1 MIGQSALTVWLM
13 CTVRRLDDLL
23 TESWWRSELA
33 RAAHHGGVR
42 ASTSPSK
49 EHYAIVPHDNVVN
62 LIYAGL

>member
-1 MIGQSALTVWLM
+1 MRFFFDFTRKDQLFAEVGDGVKG
-13 CTVRRLDDLL
+13 
-23 TESWWRSELA
+23 E
-33 RAAHHGGVR
+33 AAYRGGVR